1 MLEKVFVDTMFV
13 LALANENDPYH
24 AQAVELADD
33 YDAEQY
39 VITDAVLLEVGNA
52 LSRQHR
58 REAAKLIEY
67 FLSTDDVE
75 VVRLTPKMLED
86 ALALYKKYHDKTW
99 SLVDCISFVVM
110 KQKGIRLALTFDQ
123 HFKQAGFR
131 ALMRE

>member
-24 AQAVELADD
+24 AQAVKLADD

-75 VVRLTPKMLED
+75 VVRLTPEMLEE
-86 ALALYKKYHDKTW
+86 ALALYKN
-99 SLVDCISFVVM
+99 IST
-110 KQKGIRLALTFDQ
+110 RL
-123 HFKQAGFR
+123 G
-131 ALMRE
+131 